1 MITSSSYLQYFDGSQ
16 PVTIQVDASQRGLG
30 ATLIQE
36 NGPVEYHS
44 KILTD
49 TETWYSNIER
59 EMLAVVYGL
68 EKFHYYTYGCHVV
81 IETDHKP
88 LEAIF
93 KKHLSTSPPWI
104 ARMML
109 RIQKYNVN
117 IKYVPGKNVPMADAL
132 SRLDHCDGDT
142 IEGIDVYIHEFQV
155 HLNAS
160 PTRVDQI
167 KKETAKDPRMA

>member
-16 PVTIQVDASQRGLG
+16 PVTIQVDASRRGLG

-49 TETWYSNIER
+49 TEAWYSNIER

-68 EKFHYYTYGCHVV
+68 EKFHYYTHGRYVV

-104 ARMML
+104 AKMMSISSMFQARMYLWQMRYHDL
-109 RIQKYNVN
+109 ILVMVTQLKGSTCPSMSS
-117 IKYVPGKNVPMADAL
+117 KF
-132 SRLDHCDGDT
+132 T
-142 IEGIDVYIHEFQV
+142 
-155 HLNAS
+155 
-160 PTRVDQI
+160 
-167 KKETAKDPRMA
+167 